1 MDLILSEEGGK
12 WIVRGIALIIGIISF
27 RWIVRLYGES
37 DGRRGF
43 SLRDFQKL
51 AAFKFFF
58 FGSIYILYIESTRT
72 TVEHKFDAIWL
83 AFMITGLFSVL
94 HMDDVINN
102 IKDLL
107 ELMIKL
113 RVGKGKVEQEKEE
126 KKLEDQQPPI

>member
-37 DGRRGF
+37 DGRKGF

-113 RVGKGKVEQEKEE
+113 RVGKGKVEQEE
-126 KKLEDQQPPI
+126 KKSEDQQPPI

>member
-107 ELMIKL
+107 ELMIRL

-126 KKLEDQQPPI
+126 KKSEDQQPPI

>member
-1 MDLILSEEGGK
+1 VDLILSEEGGK